1 MRETWR
7 KSAPSRMRLPVRV
20 SAHEKASQMMAA
32 SGTKIGCNCLAADD
46 MCLNTYMH
54 MHMYMYMYMY
64 K

>member
-20 SAHEKASQMMAA
+20 SAHENASQMMAA
-32 SGTKIGCNCLAADD
+32 SGTKMGCNCLAADD

-54 MHMYMYMYMY
+54 MHM
-64 K
+64 